1 MRTNVTK
8 KKCVRE
14 EKKEREGEKT
24 LGEQEEREPYSL
36 APFLHQE
43 KSTQVPC

>member
-1 MRTNVTK
+1 MLQK
-8 KKCVRE
+8 KVCERGKVGEGKAEE
-14 EKKEREGEKT
+14 EKA